1 MSMDAAL
8 FHGVIAVPPMA
19 RRNDRSRSIDPE
31 QNDLIFRHIAAGG
44 VTRFMYGGNA
54 FLYHASLADF
64 DAMCGWLAQYADQYL
79 VIPSIGPSFGHAHEE
94 TSILRLSP
102 FRCAML
108 LPCADPRD
116 AAGLEAGIK
125 LLADA
130 AAIPLVIYIKD
141 ENNFGADKEKG
152 LDAIARLIDSGIAAL
167 VKYAVIRKDPN
178 EDAYLAALLSRVDR
192 SRVISGIGERPAIT
206 HMRDWRL
213 PGFTT
218 GSVSVAPAIS
228 RQLWEAA
235 SRGDFERAAILRENF
250 IGLEDLRDA
259 WGPSV
264 VLHHA
269 VELAGIAETGPVIPF
284 LSPLSVSR
292 LEQLAPVARALL
304 AKNEG

>member
-1 MSMDAAL
+1 MSLDSAL

-19 RRNDRSRSIDPE
+19 RRNDRSRSIDPD
-31 QNDLIFRHIAAGG
+31 QNDRIFRHIAAGG

-64 DAMCGWLAQYADQYL
+64 DAMCGWLAQYAGKYL
-79 VIPSIGPSFGHAHEE
+79 VIPSIGPSFGHALEE
-94 TSILRLSP
+94 ATILRGYP

-116 AAGLEAGIK
+116 ADGLEAGIK

-130 AAIPLVIYIKD
+130 VAMPLIIYIKD

-152 LDAIARLIDSGIAAL
+152 LDAIARLIDSGVAAL
-167 VKYAVIRKDPN
+167 VKYAVIRKDPKD
-178 EDAYLAALLSRVDR
+178 DAYLNALLSRVDR
-192 SRVISGIGERPAIT
+192 SRVIGGIGERPAIT
-206 HMRDWRL
+206 HMRDWNL

-218 GSVSVAPAIS
+218 GSGSIAPALS
-228 RQLWEAA
+228 RQLWESAA
-235 SRGDFERAAILRENF
+235 KGDFEQAALLRENF
-250 IGLEDLRDA
+250 MALEDLRDA

-269 VELAGIAETGPVIPF
+269 VELAGIAQTGPVIPF
-284 LSPLSVSR
+284 LSPLTDER
-292 LEQLAPVARALL
+292 LQQLAPIARSLLARA
-304 AKNEG
+304 AR